1 MTSPQ
6 EVHKII
12 QNQFKN
18 HFYKEDV
25 TEIEKYA
32 DEPKPLVQIITNEE
46 IAKALTKMSNQ
57 NFPGK
62 GNIAIE
68 LIKNAPSFAH
78 QQILMIMNDT
88 FSEHELNDFG
98 TGILSPLPEPNKL
111 KGAV

>member
-68 LIKNAPSFAH
+68 LIKNAPNFAH
-78 QQILMIMNDT
+78 QQILMIMNNT
-88 FSEHELNDFG
+88 LSEHDLNDLG
-98 TGILSPLPEPNKL
+98 TGILSPLPESNTER
-111 KGAV
+111 